1 MAIEYKVLG
10 QVEGSA
16 AIGTYSELGQ
26 VPAGKQW
33 LVSTVSICNQGASA
47 ITYRLGIS
55 TTTSPTQSQ
64 WLVYGATVPAN
75 DTVTLTLGITMG
87 SDWRI
92 MTSATTATVSFQA
105 FGTEITP

>member
-1 MAIEYKVLG
+1 MALEYKVLG
-10 QVEGSA
+10 QTEGSA
-16 AIGTYSELGQ
+16 AIGTYVQLGQ

-33 LVSTVSICNQGASA
+33 LVSTIAICNQGSSA

-55 TTTSPTQSQ
+55 TTTSPTGNQ

-92 MTSATTATVSFQA
+92 MTSASSSTVSLQA

>member
-1 MAIEYKVLG
+1 MAVEYKVLG
-10 QVEGSA
+10 QVAGSG

-33 LVSTVSICNQGASA
+33 LVSTVAICNEGSSA
-47 ITYRLGIS
+47 ITYRLGVSTSIS
-55 TTTSPTQSQ
+55 PSTGE

-92 MTSATTATVSFQA
+92 MTSSSSSTVSFQA

>member
-1 MAIEYKVLG
+1 MALEYKVLG
-10 QVEGSA
+10 QLQGSG
-16 AIGTYSELGQ
+16 AIGTYTELGQ

-55 TTTSPTQSQ
+55 TTISPSASQ

-92 MTSATTATVSFQA
+92 MASSSSTTSSFQA